1 MHEDDEPMS
10 EMALEVLEEQ
20 ADETIRRAEID
31 GVWYF
36 SVIDVIAIL
45 TDSDAPR
52 KYWSAMKAR
61 ISGEGFIEVS
71 TKCRRLKLLAADGK
85 ERITDAADLETMLRI
100 IQSVPSPKAEPIKL
114 WLARVGSRHLATW
127 NRPLQVPVPAPTTP
141 IAQAWTTDRP
151 ADGDLLGWAEFLERM
166 SIVYRQQASLESRV
180 RYVETAWQ
188 GQERR
193 LDSIELRL
201 EALERAQ
208 ANLPELLDLLKPEQL
223 SQVHQTL
230 VSRWVSDLAHL
241 TGWHITMIFQD
252 LVADFAYHSF
262 SDAKESDWQRIQ
274 NWFHSRLQEAKK
286 RR

>member
-1 MHEDDEPMS
+1 MNDNNEPLS
-10 EMALEVLEEQ
+10 DMALVVLEEQ

-36 SVIDVIAIL
+36 SVVDVIAIL
-45 TDSDAPR
+45 TESPNPGT
-52 KYWSAMKAR
+52 YWRVLKKR
-61 ISGEGFIEVS
+61 LKDEGSEVV
-71 TKCRRLKLLAADGK
+71 TKCNGLKFPAADGK
-85 ERITDAADLETMLRI
+85 YYKTDAADLETMLRI

-114 WLARVGSRHLATW
+114 WLARVGSRHLGTVT
-127 NRPLQVPVPAPTTP
+127 RPVEIPVPAPTTP

-166 SIVYRQQASLESRV
+166 AIVYRQQASLESRV
-180 RYVETAWQ
+180 RYVETAAQ
-188 GQERR
+188 SVERR

-201 EALERAQ
+201 DQVEKAQ
-208 ANLPELLDLLKPEQL
+208 ATLPELLDLLKPEQL
-223 SQVHQTL
+223 SQVHQTM
-230 VSRWVSDLAHL
+230 VRRWVNDLARL

-262 SDAKESDWQRIQ
+262 GDAKESDWARIQ
-274 NWFHSRLQEAKK
+274 DWFQTRLDEAKK